1 MGRAPPPARWRPP
14 FPNLAVETPYDLLCN
29 AVRLDAGRLLVTYY
43 DDATG
48 ERVELSVA
56 TFDNWVAR
64 PRSVDG

>member
-1 MGRAPPPARWRPP
+1 
-14 FPNLAVETPYDLLCN
+14 VETPYDLLCN

-48 ERVELSVA
+48 ERVELPVA